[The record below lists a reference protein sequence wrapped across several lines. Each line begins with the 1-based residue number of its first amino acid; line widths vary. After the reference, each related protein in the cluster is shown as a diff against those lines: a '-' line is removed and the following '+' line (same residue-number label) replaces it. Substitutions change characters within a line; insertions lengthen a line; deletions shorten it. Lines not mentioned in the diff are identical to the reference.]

1 MNSRFPQYTID
12 YISGTMSLRAP
23 QRKSLEILDEI
34 LSSINLKKGMNN
46 KVTLGA
52 VHSLCPTCSDFERDF
67 MSLTFAL
74 ATGVG
79 KTRLMGAFITYLY
92 TNHNIRNFFVVAP
105 GKTVYEK
112 LKSDLGN
119 PSSEKYVFKSLGCF
133 TNPPMVI
140 CDDDYRNK
148 NMDLF
153 PSGINIYVF
162 NIDKF
167 NKESSKMKA
176 LNEYLGQ
183 SFFEHLAGLDDLVLL
198 MDESHHYRAEKGATA
213 LNELNPLLGLETT
226 ATPIVTKNGK
236 QTFFKNVVYEYPL
249 SNAIADGFTRT
260 PYAVTRKDIVAYN
273 FGEEQIDK
281 MMISDGILC
290 HERTKQYLKNYAEE
304 TGKKLVKPFMLIV
317 CQNTDHA
324 EWAKKFVTS
333 DEFKNGYYKDKT
345 ITVHSKQ
352 SGSESDENMEL
363 LLDVEKADNPIEIV
377 IHVNM
382 LKEGWDVNNLYTIVP
397 LRTAAS
403 KILREQ
409 MVGRGLRLPLGERT
423 NVPEIDSVMLTAHDK
438 FADILAEAQK
448 GDSIF
453 KAGNVIQIEDI
464 EQEKTIKQHYLDFDL
479 DKDRKEF
486 YEKTNFERN
495 ETNDELAK
503 VIHETVENTVAEKA
517 VAKVDD
523 LKEIMSEI
531 KETVKAK
538 LVKTFESKPDLGKA
552 YNDCYELME
561 MVVSDKS
568 EKVYKQIQDK
578 YIPIPKIKITDE
590 GVEEYKF
597 TDFDLDVSEFT
608 QVPVSNEL
616 ISQSLT
622 DLAERR
628 EIRGAEKL
636 NFEALNPA
644 KVLLN
649 LLIQKPE
656 IDYESCSELVRKLI
670 KQVVAHYMS
679 KYNESDTKNII
690 MMYCKDISN
699 KIYYQMLQHFYR
711 ENSLLIEEV
720 MSVSGANKKQ
730 NYNYRVECNLYENFK
745 NKWEGS
751 IRSVLF
757 TGIEKGVFS
766 KAVFDSEQEHIL
778 AQILE
783 YDKDVLKWLRPS
795 KDEFNIYYNHGK
807 RYEPDFVIETK
818 DIVYLTEVK
827 STKELTDADVI
838 AKKNRGIQFCK
849 TVSEWAKANNFKEW
863 KYLFIPHDKLKDN
876 TVSFNNLIQQFT
888 TE

>member
-79 KTRLMGAFITYLY
+79 KTRLMGAFITYLF

-112 LKSDLGN
+112 IKSDLGN

-148 NMDLF
+148 NIDLF

-249 SNAIADGFTRT
+249 SKAIADGFTRT

-273 FGEEQIDK
+273 FGEEQLDK

-304 TGKKLVKPFMLIV
+304 TGKRLVKPFMLIV

-363 LLDVEKADNPIEIV
+363 LLNVEKADNPIEIV

-409 MVGRGLRLPLGERT
+409 MVGRGLRLPFGERT

-464 EQEKTIKQHYLDFDL
+464 EQEKTIKQNYLDFDL

-523 LKEIMSEI
+523 FKDIVAEI

-552 YNDCYELME
+552 YNDYHELME
-561 MVVSDKS
+561 IVVADKS
-568 EKVYKQIQDK
+568 EKVYKQIQEK

-644 KVLLN
+644 KVLLD
-649 LLIQKPE
+649 LLRQKPE
-656 IDYESCSELVRKLI
+656 IDYESCSELVKKLI
-670 KQVVAHYMS
+670 KQVIAHYMS
-679 KYNESDTKNII
+679 KHNESDTKNII

-711 ENSLLIEEV
+711 DNSLLKEEV

-730 NYNYRVECNLYENFK
+730 NYNYSVECNLYENFK

-751 IRSVLF
+751 IKSVLF

-783 YDKDVLKWLRPS
+783 YDKDVLNWLRPS

-827 STKELTDADVI
+827 SAKELTDADVI

-863 KYLFIPHDKLKDN
+863 RYLFIPHDKLKDN